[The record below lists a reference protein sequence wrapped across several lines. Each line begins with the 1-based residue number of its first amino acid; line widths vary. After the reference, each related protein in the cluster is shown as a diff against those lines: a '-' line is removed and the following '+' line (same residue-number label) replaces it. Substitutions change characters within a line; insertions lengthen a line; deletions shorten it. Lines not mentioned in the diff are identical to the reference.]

1 MFSYISTNVP
11 QSAFTKEIEEDVEAS
26 SNDAEWRKGLMTF
39 EMILEEKK
47 EEGFAQGAYNKSLE
61 TAKNALSMNLPPE
74 SISKLTG
81 LPLETVLELK
91 DKA

>member
-1 MFSYISTNVP
+1 
-11 QSAFTKEIEEDVEAS
+11 
-26 SNDAEWRKGLMTF
+26 
-39 EMILEEKK
+39 MILEEKK
-47 EEGFAQGAYNKSLE
+47 EEGFAQGAYNNKLE

-81 LPLETVLELK
+81 LPLETVMELK